1 MTDFVNIQ
9 RTPNPPTCGGIFTRK
24 TEARPTSASRET
36 SDSPRLRENSRIT
49 SSNAKDNTPR
59 LFKHTKK
66 HISLD
71 EIKINSN
78 LPRSL
83 RRERYSLVKTTHV
96 DNKLNQSVD
105 LTDISTRLD
114 FLNNLSDNI
123 TKPKHCKSE
132 KVSLDD
138 IPNTSS
144 SIQVLQ
150 KQEIRENKNYAK
162 NRENSLAG
170 TPGREKLYH
179 VSHASNNNDPDYR
192 RLGEVNHPCQDVSTN
207 QIDDFIDSIFDINW
221 KAENSEKSSQIS
233 HKNVINREGV
243 TYNLNNNIDHS
254 KTYSPKSWHDEHLTF
269 EDALRETQSISSRS
283 SYTTVSSLTKDLTSL
298 DVTSISS
305 IEDRDNKIEIEQ
317 ARLKTVLSNI
327 DPKYLLDYLKR
338 HVKHD
343 DRSFVLYLSK
353 LLPRTKFT
361 GETTHCVRCHK
372 EYDAIYG
379 DQICVLPHKEHD
391 VILISEDD
399 VTAVYQCESCF
410 SVFSLKGIFQYS
422 RKTVTL
428 DQCGACFIG
437 KHSSDVNEVK
447 YRPEGVAQTC
457 ADKGC
462 IVYFV

>member
-9 RTPNPPTCGGIFTRK
+9 RTPNHPTSCGIFVHK
-24 TEARPTSASRET
+24 TEARPTRASRET
-36 SDSPRLRENSRIT
+36 SDSPRLTENSRMT
-49 SSNAKDNTPR
+49 SSNDKDNTPR

-123 TKPKHCKSE
+123 ANPKRCKSE
-132 KVSLDD
+132 EVSLGD
-138 IPNTSS
+138 ISNTSS
-144 SIQVLQ
+144 SDQVLQ
-150 KQEIRENKNYAK
+150 KQEIQENKNYGK
-162 NRENSLAG
+162 DGENSLVG
-170 TPGREKLYH
+170 TLGREN
-179 VSHASNNNDPDYR
+179 ASNNNDPDYR
-192 RLGEVNHPCQDVSTN
+192 RFGEVNHPCQDVSAN
-207 QIDDFIDSIFDINW
+207 QIDDFIDSIFDLNW
-221 KAENSEKSSQIS
+221 NAENSKKSSQIS
-233 HKNVINREGV
+233 HKSVINREGV
-243 TYNLNNNIDHS
+243 TCNLNNNIDHN
-254 KTYSPKSWHDEHLTF
+254 KTYSLKSWHDEHLTF
-269 EDALRETQSISSRS
+269 EDASHETQSISSRS

-305 IEDRDNKIEIEQ
+305 VEDRGNELEIEQ

-343 DRSFVLYLSK
+343 DRSFVLNLSK

-379 DQICVLPHKEHD
+379 DQVCVLPHKEHD

-422 RKTVTL
+422 RKTVTVN
-428 DQCGACFIG
+428 QCGACFIG
-437 KHSSDVNEVK
+437 KHSPDVNEVK